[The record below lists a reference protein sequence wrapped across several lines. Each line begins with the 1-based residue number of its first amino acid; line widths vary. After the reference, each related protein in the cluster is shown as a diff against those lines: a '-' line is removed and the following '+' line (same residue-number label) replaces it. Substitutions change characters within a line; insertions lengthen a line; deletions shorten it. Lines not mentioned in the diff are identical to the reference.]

1 MTFCPLVINLEKV
14 KITIFGGGEVANR
27 KVKNLLGSNITIVA
41 EKVIEEIE
49 SLNSITIVRKK
60 IKQENDVIHYI
71 KDSDFVI
78 IATNDSKIN
87 TMIKNICKNENKIY
101 NSVDDKDSKVI
112 FPAFIYDRD
121 LIIAVST
128 SGKAPALASYIKEDV
143 MQHVNKYTKAIN
155 IIEKIRKNIG
165 HGEERR
171 KRFFRMLFKDEQFW
185 DLIDNEAECMNY
197 AISKWREYAD
207 H

>member
-1 MTFCPLVINLEKV
+1 MTFCPIVINLEKV
-14 KITIFGGGEVANR
+14 KITIFGGGEVASR
-27 KVKNLLGSNITIVA
+27 KVKNLVGSNITIVA

-49 SLNSITIVRKK
+49 SLESITIVRKK
-60 IKQENDVIHYI
+60 IEQESDVIDYI
-71 KDSDFVI
+71 NDSDFVI

-87 TMIKNICKNENKIY
+87 TMIKNVCKKKNKIY

-112 FPAFIYDRD
+112 FPAFIYDGD

-171 KRFFRMLFKDEQFW
+171 KRFFRMLFKDGKFW
-185 DLIDNEAECMNY
+185 ELVDNDEECMEY
-197 AISKWREYAD
+197 AISKWRDYAD